1 MKVIL
6 INEMKTQDDESTFL
20 TLQMKLINNENDIVL
35 IHT

>member
-20 TLQMKLINNENDIVL
+20 TLQMKLIMIRYK
-35 IHT
+35 IRSF